1 MRPDYLR
8 IIRKRRERGERGRRG
23 KCECVATGCS
33 PATARICGPAFFYLK
48 RDGATL
54 RRWTPPKV
62 GRFFHIRCDVPDR
75 AATRRL
81 IGCPAMSSDAEAGSG
96 VNAEPSSRGSSV
108 GFALVILVAFFIF
121 GATFRTGIH
130 YGMDQKVGWEAWG
143 RVLQA
148 ISAVMTAE
156 RYGEGGYAL
165 SDYISSELYARGF
178 NGDDPEVVQK
188 FGMKV
193 PENFQASFLDD
204 VLQRNLG
211 DLPNIS

>member
-1 MRPDYLR
+1 VTQR
-8 IIRKRRERGERGRRG
+8 I
-23 KCECVATGCS
+23 
-33 PATARICGPAFFYLK
+33 
-48 RDGATL
+48 TL
-54 RRWTPPKV
+54 ALIPLS
-62 GRFFHIRCDVPDR
+62 
-75 AATRRL
+75 RL
-81 IGCPAMSSDAEAGSG
+81 S
-96 VNAEPSSRGSSV
+96 
-108 GFALVILVAFFIF
+108 IL

-130 YGMDQKVGWEAWG
+130 YGMDKKVAWEAWG

-148 ISAVMTAE
+148 ISAVITAE

-211 DLPNIS
+211 DLPNISEDGRNAMRGFGADDIGYVDFVRVAFWMFGLHIQSFYYLFFLIYGI